1 MLPEKV
7 PRAICAEVVRLLA
20 GERKRLGISK
30 YELEQRSG
38 VSQQMIGYMERGL
51 RNPSLETAVRIAEG
65 LEIDLGKLLRM
76 ARAKIVKTSK
86 NL

>member
-1 MLPEKV
+1 
-7 PRAICAEVVRLLA
+7 
-20 GERKRLGISK
+20 
-30 YELEQRSG
+30 
-38 VSQQMIGYMERGL
+38 MIGYMERGL